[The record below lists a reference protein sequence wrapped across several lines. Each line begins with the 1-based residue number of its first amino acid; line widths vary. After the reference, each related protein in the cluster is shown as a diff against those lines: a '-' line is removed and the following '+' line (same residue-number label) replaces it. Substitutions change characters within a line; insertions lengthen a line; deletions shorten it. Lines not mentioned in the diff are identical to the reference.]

1 MARSKDALEKIRAEY
16 PDQVKVVAGDLTD
29 FSLGE
34 NAVDLATSTWR
45 RLDGLIINHGVLD
58 PVKRVS
64 DCQVEDWRTS
74 FDINV
79 FSAVA
84 LVRIN
89 LVGLL

>member
-1 MARSKDALEKIRAEY
+1 VARSKDALEKIRAEY
-16 PDQVKVVAGDLTD
+16 PDQVKVVAGDLAD

-34 NAVDLATSTWR
+34 NAVDLAASTWR
-45 RLDGLIINHGVLD
+45 RLDGLIINHGILD
-58 PVKRVS
+58 PVKRVI
-64 DCQVEDWRTS
+64 DCQAEEWRTS

-79 FSAVA
+79 FSTVA